1 MRDGFKIY
9 RVETLLSLVI
19 SLLINICRR
28 NGGGSAQQF
37 ENSKAM
43 VEGYKNLQQF
53 VSWWWAFLKGSPRG
67 FYMPSWKMGLFYLAT
82 LMLCPNMS
90 NIT

>member
-1 MRDGFKIY
+1 
-9 RVETLLSLVI
+9 VI

-43 VEGYKNLQQF
+43 VEGYKNSSQF
-53 VSWWWAFLKGSPRG
+53 VSWWRAFLKGSPHG
-67 FYMPSWKMGLFYLAT
+67 VYMPSWKTGLFYLAT

>member
-1 MRDGFKIY
+1 
-9 RVETLLSLVI
+9 VI

-53 VSWWWAFLKGSPRG
+53 VPWCLKGSPHG

>member
-1 MRDGFKIY
+1 MSIGFKIY
-9 RVETLLSLVI
+9 TVETLLSPVI

-43 VEGYKNLQQF
+43 VEGYKNL
-53 VSWWWAFLKGSPRG
+53 
-67 FYMPSWKMGLFYLAT
+67 
-82 LMLCPNMS
+82 
-90 NIT
+90 